1 MSSENNI
8 SKVFAVGGSIVQEN
22 LENISEFTEALEKNG
37 EQIAVVT
44 GAGELNRYQSA
55 VSGNNGQKDL
65 IGIRATRVH
74 AQTVLT
80 QMENTYPEIPE
91 KPEEVQLAASSGKNI
106 VMGGLV
112 PGYSTDAVAATVA
125 ELLDADL
132 YIATTVDG
140 VYSEDPEKVSDAE
153 KFDEISVEKL
163 LEITGGSNE
172 PGIYSVVDE
181 AAVRLIERSGI
192 RTKIFRADLE
202 NLENP
207 GGAEGTEIVFN

>member
-8 SKVFAVGGSIVQEN
+8 SKVFAVGGGIVQDN
-22 LENISEFTEALEKNG
+22 LEDIENFVEALESD

-44 GAGELNRYQSA
+44 GAGDLNRYQSA
-55 VSGNNGQKDL
+55 VSGNNGEKDL
-65 IGIRATRVH
+65 IGIKATRLH

-80 QMENTYPEIPE
+80 EMENAYREVPETPE
-91 KPEEVQLAASSGKNI
+91 KVQVAASSGKNV

-140 VYSEDPEKVSDAE
+140 IYSEDPEEVSDAE

-163 LEITGGSNE
+163 LEITGGANE
-172 PGIYSVVDE
+172 PGVYSVVDE
-181 AAVRLIERSGI
+181 AAVRIIDRSEI
-192 RTKIFRADLE
+192 STKIFQADLE

-207 GGAEGTEIVFN
+207 EGAEGTEIIHH